1 MDIQKYL
8 LGEIPINNEIRKII
22 AKDYEILT
30 LSEICT
36 FYNVANNIGNRGR
49 IKEALEKPKTEKKEK
64 GNLHNFHVRCA
75 CNKKA
80 QEYELIDGK
89 RVCKDC
95 PNLP

>member
-1 MDIQKYL
+1 MNIQNYL
-8 LGEIPINNEIRKII
+8 LGETPINDEIKEII
-22 AKDYEILT
+22 EKEYATFT
-30 LSEICT
+30 LSQICNR
-36 FYNVANNIGNRGR
+36 YNVANNLRNRGR
-49 IKEALEKPKTEKKEK
+49 VKEALEKSKTEKKEK

-95 PNLP
+95 PNSL